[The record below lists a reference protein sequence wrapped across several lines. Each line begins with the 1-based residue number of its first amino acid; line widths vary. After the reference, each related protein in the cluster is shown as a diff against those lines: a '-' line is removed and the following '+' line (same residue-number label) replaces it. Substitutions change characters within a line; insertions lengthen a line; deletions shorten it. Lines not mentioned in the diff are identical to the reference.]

1 MMGCVSTEFKACM
14 KYKACRWLE
23 DGGILSVVI
32 LITSLDCNASWET
45 SASGIS

>member
-1 MMGCVSTEFKACM
+1 MDGGDMMGCVSTEFKACM
-14 KYKACRWLE
+14 KYKACLR
-23 DGGILSVVI
+23 SVVI